1 MTVPVECS
9 TQAEVDAAVAAGRI
23 AVVRGS
29 VSVSASGSASVWAFD
44 SASVS
49 ASDSVTVSA
58 FDSASVSASDS
69 VTVRAYNEATVVD
82 CRAATA

>member
-9 TQAEVDAAVAAGRI
+9 TQAEVDAAVAAGST
-23 AVVRGS
+23 AVVRDGAFS
-29 VSVSASGSASVWAFD
+29 VSGSASVWAFD